1 MTNWPLMDAV
11 FEHIPV
17 KQLQQL
23 LKLYCQVNAN

>member
-17 KQLQQL
+17 TIR
-23 LKLYCQVNAN
+23 